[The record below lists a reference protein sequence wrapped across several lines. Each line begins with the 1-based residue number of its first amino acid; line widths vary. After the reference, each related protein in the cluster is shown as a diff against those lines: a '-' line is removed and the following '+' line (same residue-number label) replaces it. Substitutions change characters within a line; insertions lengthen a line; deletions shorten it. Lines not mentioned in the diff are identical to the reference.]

1 MVMTFNI
8 GEKAKQKGSMT
19 MKVLLQREGRMHGE
33 QKSVAIPNAHKSAP
47 EISNPSLEIHMHA
60 CILHAQIYGS
70 FFPQQVRYLNIDL
83 NYPTTTYYYYLTTLI

>member
-8 GEKAKQKGSMT
+8 GEKPKQEGSMT
-19 MKVLLQREGRMHGE
+19 MKVLLQREGRMNGE

-60 CILHAQIYGS
+60 SSIHKYMARCFLS
-70 FFPQQVRYLNIDL
+70 RCV
-83 NYPTTTYYYYLTTLI
+83 TLTLT